1 MELSK
6 ETIHQITTS
15 PPQFIYCIAENC
27 IDKDFLDMLKDDG
40 SQLHKSVEAIV
51 VDESHTIETW
61 TGKRDIKGKL
71 SKSKDRKALGTPLL
85 ALTGTADQE
94 TQTVICH
101 NLALKDTTKFSVS
114 PNRLN
119 LRFSVIKVPKK
130 QMLSQL
136 DWIVE
141 KIKNEVAHVA
151 NYLMMKLGR
160 QAFYPTTSK
169 EREHCL
175 VGIFHSV
182 TQEKYK
188 ERIVKSL
195 KGDGSKR
202 IIIATSALSM
212 GVNFP
217 DIRFIVMFGPP
228 RDILD
233 LHQKAGRAGR
243 DGLSSDIL
251 IHFYGQQISH
261 VDEDVREFLKNDDC
275 MRVAA
280 YRIYDQDVVPLL
292 PAHSCCDDIENSCNL
307 YRSVSEEDKC
317 ILHDALKEQQMNISS
332 SNAVIALGSV
342 SSHGFSEQ
350 VITDVVENCNKIFSV
365 EDVITY
371 SPIFSRNQ
379 AMEVLSIFSE
389 VFNDIEEVHLISN
402 NSLEDDSYPPFSLDQ
417 LLNSEFTDTDV
428 DGELFDLD
436 VID

>member
-1 MELSK
+1 M
-6 ETIHQITTS
+6 
-15 PPQFIYCIAENC
+15 YVV
-27 IDKDFLDMLKDDG
+27 FLP
-40 SQLHKSVEAIV
+40 
-51 VDESHTIETW
+51 
-61 TGKRDIKGKL
+61 
-71 SKSKDRKALGTPLL
+71 GTPLL

-94 TQTVICH
+94 TQNVICH
-101 NLALKDTTKFSVS
+101 NLALKDPTRLFVS

-119 LRFSVIKVPKK
+119 LWFNVMKVPKK

-141 KIKNEVAHVA
+141 MIKNEGIATPKTIIFCDTMYSVANVA

-169 EREHCL
+169 EREHCV

-202 IIIATSALSM
+202 IVIATSALSM

-217 DIRFIVMFGPP
+217 DIRFIVMYGPP

-251 IHFYGQQISH
+251 IYYYGQQISH
-261 VDEDVREFLKNDDC
+261 VDEDVREFLKTDDC

-280 YRIYDQDVVPLL
+280 YSIYDQDVVPLH
-292 PAHSCCDDIENSCNL
+292 PAHSCCGFCAASCCCDEVKGKCEKVSGPYHFNLVPNSIENPRMANL

-317 ILHDALKEQQMNISS
+317 ILHDALKEQQINMSS
-332 SNAVIALGSV
+332 YNAIVALGSV

-350 VITDVVENCNKIFSV
+350 VISDVVENCNKIFSV

-389 VFNDIEEVHLISN
+389 VFNDIDELHLISDL
-402 NSLEDDSYPPFSLDQ
+402 SLEDDSFQPFSLDQ
-417 LLNSEFTDTDV
+417 LLHSEFTDTDV
-428 DGELFDLD
+428 NEDLFDLD
-436 VID
+436 VIN

>member
-1 MELSK
+1 MFICHSRLDRLSFFLYFF
-6 ETIHQITTS
+6 IHVV
-15 PPQFIYCIAENC
+15 FIP
-27 IDKDFLDMLKDDG
+27 
-40 SQLHKSVEAIV
+40 
-51 VDESHTIETW
+51 
-61 TGKRDIKGKL
+61 
-71 SKSKDRKALGTPLL
+71 GTPLL

-94 TQTVICH
+94 TQNVICH
-101 NLALKDTTKFSVS
+101 NLALKDPTKFFVS

-141 KIKNEVAHVA
+141 KIKNEGIATPKTIIFCDTMYSVAHVA

-202 IIIATSALSM
+202 IVIATSALSM

-233 LHQKAGRAGR
+233 LHQKAGR

-251 IHFYGQQISH
+251 IYYYGQQISH

-292 PAHSCCDDIENSCNL
+292 PAHSCCGFCAASCCCDEVEGKCERVSGPYHFNLVPDDIENSCNL

-332 SNAVIALGSV
+332 YNAIIALGSV

-350 VITDVVENCNKIFSV
+350 VIKDVVENCNKIFSV

-389 VFNDIEEVHLISN
+389 VFNDIEEVHLIFN
-402 NSLEDDSYPPFSLDQ
+402 ISLEDVSYPPFSLDQ

-428 DGELFDLD
+428 NGELFDLD

>member
-6 ETIHQITTS
+6 ETFHQITTS
-15 PPQFIYCIAENC
+15 PPQFIYCSAENC
-27 IDKDFLDMLKDDG
+27 IDKDFLDMLNDDG

-71 SKSKDRKALGTPLL
+71 SKSKDRKAFREAYGKL
-85 ALTGTADQE
+85 AIL
-94 TQTVICH
+94 
-101 NLALKDTTKFSVS
+101 
-114 PNRLN
+114 
-119 LRFSVIKVPKK
+119 SVIKVPKK

-141 KIKNEVAHVA
+141 KIKNE
-151 NYLMMKLGR
+151 
-160 QAFYPTTSK
+160 
-169 EREHCL
+169 
-175 VGIFHSV
+175 
-182 TQEKYK
+182 EKYK

-251 IHFYGQQISH
+251 IHYYGQQISH

-292 PAHSCCDDIENSCNL
+292 PAHSCCGFCAASCCCDEVEGKCERVSGPYHFNLVPDDIENSCNL

-332 SNAVIALGSV
+332 YNAVIALGSV